1 MKRYKG
7 TGRKSFKVG
16 DKVVV
21 QAGNTF
27 DTEGATKTEGIVI
40 EVIDL
45 DYKDD
50 PTSPVYTVLTPHKYP
65 ILRHCS
71 DPHARGAGLWYAWEG
86 CDLYS
91 TNAVPSEEQEKLSKN
106 FDVSGLNVLDNRKM
120 ISNMHARKMISE
132 NLLVTLS
139 QGNPGALNVLMQ
151 LTEKRFRWEME
162 PYLQF
167 VEILELNNITG
178 SDIWCLY
185 KDECGEDLEKL
196 KAKLIEMK

>member
-27 DTEGATKTEGIVI
+27 SSEGATKTEGIVI

-65 ILRHCS
+65 ILRYCS

-91 TNAVPSEEQEKLSKN
+91 TNAVPSEKQEKISKN
-106 FDVSGLNVLDNRKM
+106 FDVSGLNVLDNRKT
-120 ISNMHARKMISE
+120 ISE
-132 NLLVTLS
+132 KRLFTLS
-139 QGNPGALNVLMQ
+139 QGNPGALNVLTRIMKSTFYPIY
-151 LTEKRFRWEME
+151 LT
-162 PYLQF
+162 
-167 VEILELNNITG
+167 ILEDNNITG

-185 KDECGEDLEKL
+185 KDECGEDLGRLQDRLADLQHMEK
-196 KAKLIEMK
+196 